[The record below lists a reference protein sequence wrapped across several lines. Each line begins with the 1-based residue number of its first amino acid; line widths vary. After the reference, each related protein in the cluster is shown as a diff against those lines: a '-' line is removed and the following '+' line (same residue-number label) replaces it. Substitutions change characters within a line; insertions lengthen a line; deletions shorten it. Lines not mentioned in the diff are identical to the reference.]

1 VAVKLSDIKTH
12 DQAATEEM
20 DRDPEFRREWERTA
34 LAREVARAIVA
45 YRAAHHLSQR
55 ALAEQLGWR
64 PSVVSRLEAAEH
76 NPSIDTLLDLSR
88 KLGLTMRITVAP
100 DPGVSLKVTRAKVA

>member
-1 VAVKLSDIKTH
+1 MKLSEMRTH
-12 DQAATEEM
+12 EQAVAEEL

-55 ALAEQLGWR
+55 ALADKLGWR

-76 NPSIDTLLDLSR
+76 SPSMDTLLDLSR
-88 KLGLTMRITVAP
+88 KLGMIMRITVSPAP
-100 DPGVSLKVTRAKVA
+100 VYQSR

>member
-1 VAVKLSDIKTH
+1 MEREVA
-12 DQAATEEM
+12 EEL
-20 DRDPEFRREWERTA
+20 DRDPQFRREWERTA

-55 ALAEQLGWR
+55 ALADRLGWR

-76 NPSIDTLLDLSR
+76 NPSMDTLLELSR
-88 KLGLTMRITVAP
+88 KLGITMRITVAP
-100 DPGVSLKVTRAKVA
+100 TPGVSVKVTKTRAA

>member
-1 VAVKLSDIKTH
+1 MKLSELKTH
-12 DQAATEEM
+12 EQAVAEELR
-20 DRDPEFRREWERTA
+20 RDPEFRREWERTA
-34 LAREVARAIVA
+34 LAREVARVIVA

-55 ALAEQLGWR
+55 ALADKLGWR

-76 NPSIDTLLDLSR
+76 NPSVDTLLELCC

-100 DPGVSLKVTRAKVA
+100 APHVSVKVTRTKAT

>member
-1 VAVKLSDIKTH
+1 MKLSEMKTH
-12 DQAATEEM
+12 DQAVAEELEQ
-20 DRDPEFRREWERTA
+20 DPEFRREWERTA

-45 YRAAHHLSQR
+45 YRATHHLSQR
-55 ALAEQLGWR
+55 ALADQLGWR

-76 NPSIDTLLDLSR
+76 NPSIDTLVDLSR

-100 DPGVSLKVTRAKVA
+100 DPRVSVKVTKARVA

>member
-1 VAVKLSDIKTH
+1 MKLSEMKTH
-12 DQAATEEM
+12 EEAVAEEL
-20 DRDPEFRREWERTA
+20 DRNPEFRREWERTA

-55 ALAEQLGWR
+55 ALADKLGWR

-76 NPSIDTLLDLSR
+76 NPSMDTLLELSR

-100 DPGVSLKVTRAKVA
+100 APGVSVKVTKTRAA